1 VEAAFEKANLNWESH
16 VKLDKRY
23 LRPSEVD
30 SLIGDASKAEKI
42 LNWKAKT
49 KWKKLAELMVEADIQ
64 LLDDKLSG
72 RKIDD

>member
-1 VEAAFEKANLNWESH
+1 LNWEDH
-16 VKLDKRY
+16 VKLGKRY

-30 SLIGDASKAEKI
+30 SLVGDASKAEKI
-42 LNWKAKT
+42 LRWKAKT
-49 KWKKLAELMVEADIQ
+49 NWKKLAELMVDADVK

>member
-1 VEAAFEKANLNWESH
+1 LNWEDH

-30 SLIGDASKAEKI
+30 ALIGDSSKAEKI
-42 LNWKAKT
+42 LGWKAKT
-49 KWKKLAELMVEADIQ
+49 NWRKLAELMVDADNQ